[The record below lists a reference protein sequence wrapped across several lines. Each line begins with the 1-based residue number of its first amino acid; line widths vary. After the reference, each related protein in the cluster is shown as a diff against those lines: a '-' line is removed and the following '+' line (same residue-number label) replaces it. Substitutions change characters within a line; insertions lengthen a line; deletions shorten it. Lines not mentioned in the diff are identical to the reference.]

1 MIETKKLIL
10 KSLFL
15 FKGLKMNTH
24 RALYKYLVWLWNSL
38 PCHLKRYPSWTNCA
52 DIIWNVK
59 FQEHVDQCFVWLCV
73 QAQETAQLEEQLQGW
88 GEVILAG
95 DRVLRW
101 EKAWF
106 PGALMGATTML
117 FMWVHFYCVADLHI
131 VGIAHISFLSAVR
144 YICNETK
151 VRRIHTIWA
160 ALRWFKI
167 YFTGGWNCLKTLWF
181 WRSILNFSRFFFL
194 STKPVEGNNVYYT
207 RLDLVKW
214 AYLVTF
220 FCLCFLSNIVG
231 EENQS
236 RTLTDNTIH
245 SSVMFPKWHTLS
257 LNLWFTVSL
266 RFLTWHLQN
275 TCA

>member
-160 ALRWFKI
+160 ALCWFKI

-181 WRSILNFSRFFFL
+181 WRSILNFSRFFFKHKACRRKQCVL
-194 STKPVEGNNVYYT
+194 YQ
-207 RLDLVKW
+207 
-214 AYLVTF
+214 
-220 FCLCFLSNIVG
+220 I
-231 EENQS
+231 
-236 RTLTDNTIH
+236 
-245 SSVMFPKWHTLS
+245 
-257 LNLWFTVSL
+257 
-266 RFLTWHLQN
+266 RFS
-275 TCA
+275 